1 MTDVAS
7 QLPAGFEALEPF
19 VAGWAIKGAGNRAT
33 RRVDSTEAE
42 RVAFFEAAKPLL
54 EPALAYLDGKPLDQ
68 LEARDKRLMDLMLSF
83 AHVALAVETQ
93 GDDEAKHAKD
103 ARFLTITRA
112 PSDVNA

>member
-1 MTDVAS
+1 MSGVQS
-7 QLPAGFEALEPF
+7 QLPKGFETLEPF
-19 VAGWAIKGAGNRAT
+19 VAGWAIKGADARAT
-33 RRVDSTEAE
+33 RRLESTPAE

-54 EPALAYLDGKPLDQ
+54 EPALAHLDRKPLDQ
-68 LEARDKRLMDLMLSF
+68 FDASEKRLMDLVLSF

-93 GDDEAKHAKD
+93 GDDEPKHAKD